1 MTCMWKGTAKEGG
14 IICGK
19 NPRDTI
25 FTTDVHLTTCVDCI
39 RLFNSRH
46 HKLVK
51 HRSVHLNAD
60 FLSNEN
66 LKVNAVPYEVK
77 NIYTGKLEI
86 KNKIVISF
94 EDKEYLSSEATPMCK
109 VNSGDI
115 KPWWKVTNDP
125 SKTTCKHCFSAVWGT
140 KDLKRFI
147 LKGIFVELGQPM
159 RLVNGYLKDKTNQE
173 LRGLLDSL
181 IEGKLTIEDLAS
193 EMNSLHN
200 V

>member
-25 FTTDVHLTTCVDCI
+25 FTTDVHLATCVDCI
-39 RLFNSRH
+39 RLFNSRYY
-46 HKLVK
+46 KRVK
-51 HRSVHLNAD
+51 HRSVHLNVD

-66 LKVNAVPYEVK
+66 LKVSAVPYQVK

-109 VNSGDI
+109 LTSGDI

-125 SKTTCKHCFSAVWGT
+125 SKTICKHCLLSVWGS
-140 KDLKRFI
+140 KDLKLFI

-159 RLVNGYLKDKTNQE
+159 RLVNGYLKDKTSKE
-173 LRGLLDSL
+173 LRDLLDSL
-181 IEGKLTIEDLAS
+181 IEGELTIENLAS
-193 EMNSLHN
+193 EMNALHN

>member
-19 NPRDTI
+19 NPKETI
-25 FTTDVHLTTCVDCI
+25 FTTDVHLATCVDCI

-51 HRSVHLNAD
+51 HRSVHLNVD

-66 LKVNAVPYEVK
+66 LKVSAVPYQVK
-77 NIYTGKLEI
+77 NIYTGELEI

-109 VNSGDI
+109 IKSGEI
-115 KPWWKVTNDP
+115 KSWWKVTNDP

-159 RLVNGYLKDKTNQE
+159 RLVNGYLKNKTNQE

-193 EMNSLHN
+193 EMNALHN

>member
-14 IICGK
+14 IVCGK

-25 FTTDVHLTTCVDCI
+25 FTTDVHLATCVDCI
-39 RLFNSRH
+39 RLFNSRQ

-51 HRSVHLNAD
+51 HRRVHLNVD

-66 LKVNAVPYEVK
+66 LKVSAVPYQVK

-109 VNSGDI
+109 IKSGDV
-115 KPWWKVTNDP
+115 KSWWKVTNDP

-140 KDLKRFI
+140 KDLKCFI

-159 RLVNGYLKDKTNQE
+159 RLVSGYLKDKTNQE

-181 IEGKLTIEDLAS
+181 IEGKLTIENLAS

>member
-39 RLFNSRH
+39 RLFNSRY

-51 HRSVHLNAD
+51 HRSVHLNVD

-66 LKVNAVPYEVK
+66 LKVSAVPYEVK

-109 VNSGDI
+109 IKSGEI
-115 KPWWKVTNDP
+115 KSWWKVTNDP
-125 SKTTCKHCFSAVWGT
+125 SKTTCKHCLSAVWGG
-140 KDLKRFI
+140 KNAKRFI
-147 LKGIFVELGQPM
+147 LRGIFVELGHPM
-159 RLVNGYLKDKTNQE
+159 RLVNGYLKYKTNQE
-173 LRGLLDSL
+173 LRDLLDSL
-181 IEGKLTIEDLAS
+181 IEGKLTLEDLAS
-193 EMNSLHN
+193 EMNALHN

>member
-46 HKLVK
+46 HNLVK

-94 EDKEYLSSEATPMCK
+94 EDKDDTANHAIFKLMCTSASRAEIIFA
-109 VNSGDI
+109 NGGDRDYGNVPELTYYDDDKRI
-115 KPWWKVTNDP
+115 K
-125 SKTTCKHCFSAVWGT
+125 
-140 KDLKRFI
+140 
-147 LKGIFVELGQPM
+147 FVFGVGGE
-159 RLVNGYLKDKTNQE
+159 NKK
-173 LRGLLDSL
+173 
-181 IEGKLTIEDLAS
+181 I
-193 EMNSLHN
+193 
-200 V
+200 

>member
-39 RLFNSRH
+39 RLFKGRN
-46 HKLVK
+46 LWK
-51 HRSVHLNAD
+51 HRRVHLNVD

-66 LKVNAVPYEVK
+66 LKVSAVPYQVK

-109 VNSGDI
+109 LTSGDI

-193 EMNSLHN
+193 EMNALHN

>member
-14 IICGK
+14 IVCGK

-39 RLFNSRH
+39 RLFNNRQHNLFRH
-46 HKLVK
+46 
-51 HRSVHLNAD
+51 RRVHLNVD

-66 LKVNAVPYEVK
+66 LKVSAVPYQVK

-109 VNSGDI
+109 LSGDI

-159 RLVNGYLKDKTNQE
+159 RLVNGYLKYKTNQE
-173 LRGLLDSL
+173 LRDLLDSL
-181 IEGKLTIEDLAS
+181 IEGKLTVEDLAS
-193 EMNSLHN
+193 EMNALHN

>member
-51 HRSVHLNAD
+51 HRSVHINVD

-66 LKVNAVPYEVK
+66 LKVSAVPYQVK

-109 VNSGDI
+109 VYSCDKN
-115 KPWWKVTNDP
+115 PWWKVTNDT

-159 RLVNGYLKDKTNQE
+159 RLVNGYLKNKTNQE

-193 EMNSLHN
+193 EMNALHN

>member
-66 LKVNAVPYEVK
+66 LKVSAVPYEVK

-109 VNSGDI
+109 VNSGEI
-115 KPWWKVTNDP
+115 KSWWKVTNDP
-125 SKTTCKHCFSAVWGT
+125 SKTTCKHCFSAVLGT

-159 RLVNGYLKDKTNQE
+159 RLVNGYLKNKTNQE

>member
-1 MTCMWKGTAKEGG
+1 MWKGTAKEGG

-25 FTTDVHLTTCVDCI
+25 FTTDVHLATCVDCI

-51 HRSVHLNAD
+51 HRSVHLNVD

-66 LKVNAVPYEVK
+66 LKVSAVPYQVK
-77 NIYTGKLEI
+77 NIYTGELEI

-109 VNSGDI
+109 IKSGEI
-115 KPWWKVTNDP
+115 KSWWKVTNDP

-193 EMNSLHN
+193 EMNALHN